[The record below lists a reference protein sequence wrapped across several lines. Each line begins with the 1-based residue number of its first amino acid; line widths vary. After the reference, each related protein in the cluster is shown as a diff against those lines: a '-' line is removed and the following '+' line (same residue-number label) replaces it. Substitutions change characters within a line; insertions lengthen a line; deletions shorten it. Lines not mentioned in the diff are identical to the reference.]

1 MKNLYKNSMLI
12 KKILYISH
20 KGSKLELLKRI
31 NPKQAF
37 SKFKEQK
44 TRTVMNVSLQEFF
57 FYFQLNA
64 GEERKC
70 NTEGDLPNV
79 TGDFVF
85 DELDNAIEVVE
96 IKTAIRNLKCG

>member
-1 MKNLYKNSMLI
+1 MLI

-57 FYFQLNA
+57 LLFST
-64 GEERKC
+64 KC
-70 NTEGDLPNV
+70 RRGAQV
-79 TGDFVF
+79 
-85 DELDNAIEVVE
+85 
-96 IKTAIRNLKCG
+96 